1 MEEPS
6 MKQDNKLSVLDN
18 IHARTSIRSYQPK
31 EVEDEKIEQLLG
43 LPWQLLQ
50 QPTGSLGLS
59 LSSETK
65 KQ

>member
-31 EVEDEKIEQLLG
+31 EVEDEK
-43 LPWQLLQ
+43 
-50 QPTGSLGLS
+50 
-59 LSSETK
+59 
-65 KQ
+65 